1 MIIKEGCKINSKHE
15 AGAQMLGYL
24 YQVRF
29 ALYMLL
35 KNDNLE
41 AQISIEKF
49 DDVSFETSG
58 TPYEL
63 IQLKHHTNKVGSLSN
78 KSVDLWR
85 TLKVWIDMI
94 NSDKTLLE
102 TTYFVIIT
110 TAQVNEGT
118 AAFKINKNEYSEA
131 YSILEETAKNS
142 TNQENKSFYQSFLSM
157 DEKEIKN
164 LLSHIRIISSAPD
177 IVDVLEDIKKILKY
191 SCPFEYLD
199 TVTERVEGWWFKE
212 VIKALKSDDAV
223 IMSQRQLQFKVREIS
238 QQYDEDN
245 LPIDFG
251 ELDPIDE
258 KDLDSKDRL
267 FLEQLRLIKTSS
279 ATLSIA
285 LSDYY
290 RASMQRSSW
299 IRQGLLYADEL
310 ESYERRLKDSWER
323 AFAIMQDN
331 LQEYGNATDSEK
343 EKEGRK
349 LYSHV
354 SNSDIRIR
362 DKCYESY
369 VMHGTYHIMA
379 NSLTVGWHIDF
390 IKKLEHLLEGTC
402 CE

>member
-1 MIIKEGCKINSKHE
+1 M
-15 AGAQMLGYL
+15 
-24 YQVRF
+24 
-29 ALYMLL
+29 
-35 KNDNLE
+35 
-41 AQISIEKF
+41 
-49 DDVSFETSG
+49 
-58 TPYEL
+58 
-63 IQLKHHTNKVGSLSN
+63 
-78 KSVDLWR
+78 
-85 TLKVWIDMI
+85 
-94 NSDKTLLE
+94 
-102 TTYFVIIT
+102 
-110 TAQVNEGT
+110 
-118 AAFKINKNEYSEA
+118 
-131 YSILEETAKNS
+131 
-142 TNQENKSFYQSFLSM
+142 
-157 DEKEIKN
+157 
-164 LLSHIRIISSAPD
+164 
-177 IVDVLEDIKKILKY
+177 
-191 SCPFEYLD
+191 
-199 TVTERVEGWWFKE
+199 EGWWFKE

-349 LYSHV
+349 LYFLWYDRYSW
-354 SNSDIRIR
+354 
-362 DKCYESY
+362 SY
-369 VMHGTYHIMA
+369 A
-379 NSLTVGWHIDF
+379 L
-390 IKKLEHLLEGTC
+390 
-402 CE
+402 

>member
-1 MIIKEGCKINSKHE
+1 
-15 AGAQMLGYL
+15 MLGYL

-35 KNDNLE
+35 KNDNSD

-49 DDVSFETSG
+49 DDVTFETNG

-63 IQLKHHTNKVGSLSN
+63 IQLKHHTNKAGSLSD
-78 KSVDLWR
+78 KSGDLWR

-102 TTYFVIIT
+102 TTDFVIIT

-118 AAFKINKNEYSEA
+118 AAFKIQKNECSEA
-131 YSILEETAKNS
+131 YSILKETAQNS
-142 TNQENKSFYQSFLSM
+142 VNKENKPFYQSFLSM
-157 DEKEIKN
+157 DEKEIKK
-164 LLSHIRIISSAPD
+164 LLSHICILSSAPD
-177 IVDVLEDIKKILKY
+177 IVDVLENMKKILKY

-212 VIKALKSDDAV
+212 VIKALKSDVAV
-223 IMSQRQLQFKVREIS
+223 IMSQRQLHGKVLEIS

-251 ELDPIDE
+251 ELDSIDE

-279 ATLSIA
+279 NTLNIA
-285 LSDYY
+285 LRDYY

-310 ESYERRLKDSWER
+310 DRYECRLKDSWER
-323 AFAIMQDN
+323 AFATMQDN
-331 LQEYGNATDSEK
+331 LQDYGNATDLEK
-343 EKEGRK
+343 EKEGRT
-349 LYSHV
+349 LYNHV

-379 NSLTVGWHIDF
+379 NSLTVGWHVDF
-390 IKKLEHLLEGTC
+390 VKKLKHLLEGTC

>member
-1 MIIKEGCKINSKHE
+1 
-15 AGAQMLGYL
+15 
-24 YQVRF
+24 
-29 ALYMLL
+29 
-35 KNDNLE
+35 
-41 AQISIEKF
+41 
-49 DDVSFETSG
+49 
-58 TPYEL
+58 
-63 IQLKHHTNKVGSLSN
+63 
-78 KSVDLWR
+78 
-85 TLKVWIDMI
+85 
-94 NSDKTLLE
+94 
-102 TTYFVIIT
+102 
-110 TAQVNEGT
+110 
-118 AAFKINKNEYSEA
+118 
-131 YSILEETAKNS
+131 
-142 TNQENKSFYQSFLSM
+142 M

-212 VIKALKSDDAV
+212 VIKALKSDDAI